1 MPGLSWEVVLEVRR
15 YPPVSAHHRF
25 LLSRR
30 EGPDG
35 WKQTQHKQQQA
46 IKPHI
51 CALRRHTARGTKT
64 AAAHFDVPASQ
75 SPHLAVSPPSC
86 PPLFPVTSFA
96 NTVCTWQ
103 KWVCT
108 AVWITTQAISV
119 EAERQKQSW
128 AAECIQPDAV
138 GPTDVQGGGGEVIEM
153 SHSLDKKNP
162 NWSLKFQCGR
172 CVCF

>member
-96 NTVCTWQ
+96 NTLCT
-103 KWVCT
+103 
-108 AVWITTQAISV
+108 
-119 EAERQKQSW
+119 
-128 AAECIQPDAV
+128 
-138 GPTDVQGGGGEVIEM
+138 
-153 SHSLDKKNP
+153 
-162 NWSLKFQCGR
+162 
-172 CVCF
+172 

>member
-15 YPPVSAHHRF
+15 YPSVSARHRF

-51 CALRRHTARGTKT
+51 CTLRRHTASGTKT
-64 AAAHFDVPASQ
+64 AAAYFYVPASQ
-75 SPHLAVSPPSC
+75 SPHLAVSPPSW

-96 NTVCTWQ
+96 NHCMYMKEVG
-103 KWVCT
+103 VHRR
-108 AVWITTQAISV
+108 WITAQAISV
-119 EAERQKQSW
+119 EAARQKQS
-128 AAECIQPDAV
+128 
-138 GPTDVQGGGGEVIEM
+138 
-153 SHSLDKKNP
+153 
-162 NWSLKFQCGR
+162 
-172 CVCF
+172 